1 MSHCSVKLKQQRGFT
16 LIEALVAFLILSV
29 GMLGIAS
36 LQTVSLRSG
45 QTAALRTVAVIKAGE
60 ILERIRAN
68 PTQMNLYAATTGDT
82 GVEGGCNTGVNRCT
96 LADMAADDIYTWKQS
111 LTDALPNNAG
121 TTASITVTP
130 PGVGEILTD
139 VTVTINWQERAA
151 DASDIVSQSYSVT
164 TAICGALRC

>member
-1 MSHCSVKLKQQRGFT
+1 MMNHMASKNKQRGFT

-60 ILERIRAN
+60 ILDRIRAN
-68 PTQMNLYAATTGDT
+68 PTQVLLYAASTGDT
-82 GVEGGCNTGVNRCT
+82 GVDNGCNTGVNICT

-130 PGVGEILTD
+130 PGAGEVLTD
-139 VTVTINWQERAA
+139 VTVTINWEERSV
-151 DASDIVSQSYSVT
+151 DASSIQSQSYSVT
-164 TAICGALRC
+164 TSLCGALLC